1 MYICIC
7 HSVSDKAIR
16 AAVQQ
21 GYTSLEAIQD
31 ILKVGTCCG
40 RCKPEAQDVISH
52 CLNETSCTNFHLA
65 QEVVL

>member
-16 AAVQQ
+16 SAVQQ
-21 GYTSLEAIQD
+21 GHTSLAAIQD

-40 RCKPEAQDVISH
+40 RCKSEAQDVISH
-52 CLNETSCTNFHLA
+52 YLNETSGADFQLA